1 MTDVTEQK
9 TDWTNVSSTIT
20 NENEL
25 EIVNETSVPQ
35 NIPQDT
41 QNISWEVASITPAIK
56 ITVQWSD
63 WTEIG
68 SFAAKKW
75 ETIMSL
81 AQANNVEI
89 PFSCGAGACGLCL
102 CYIVQWWEYINKEYT
117 TPSFMHLDEDQ
128 VLTCI
133 AAIKDE
139 YFDDENVNIEIVL
152 KRAY

>member
-1 MTDVTEQK
+1 MTDFTEPK
-9 TDWTNVSSTIT
+9 TDWTNLGSITT
-20 NENEL
+20 NENEW
-25 EIVNETSVPQ
+25 EIVNETNVSQSIPQ
-35 NIPQDT
+35 NAG
-41 QNISWEVASITPAIK
+41 WEVVNITPVIK

-68 SFAAKKW
+68 SFTAKKW
-75 ETIMSL
+75 ETIMAL

-89 PFSCGAGACGLCL
+89 PFSCGAGACWLCL

-117 TPSFMHLDEDQ
+117 TPSFMQLDEDQ

-133 AAIKDE
+133 AAVKDE
-139 YFDDENVNIEIVL
+139 CFDDENANIGIVL

>member
-102 CYIVQWWEYINKEYT
+102 CYIVQWWEYINK
-117 TPSFMHLDEDQ
+117 
-128 VLTCI
+128 
-133 AAIKDE
+133 
-139 YFDDENVNIEIVL
+139 
-152 KRAY
+152 

>member
-1 MTDVTEQK
+1 MTDFIEQN
-9 TDWTNVSSTIT
+9 TDWTNVSSINM
-20 NENEL
+20 NES
-25 EIVNETSVPQ
+25 EIVADATVPQ
-35 NIPQDT
+35 NDL
-41 QNISWEVASITPAIK
+41 QNDASNVIK

-68 SFAAKKW
+68 SFIAKKW
-75 ETIMSL
+75 ETIMAL

-117 TPSFMHLDEDQ
+117 TPSFMQLDEDQ

-133 AAIKDE
+133 AAVKDE
-139 YFDDENVNIEIVL
+139 CFEGENKNIEIVL

>member
-117 TPSFMHLDEDQ
+117 TPSFMQLDEDQ

-139 YFDDENVNIEIVL
+139 YFDDENV
-152 KRAY
+152 KKQG